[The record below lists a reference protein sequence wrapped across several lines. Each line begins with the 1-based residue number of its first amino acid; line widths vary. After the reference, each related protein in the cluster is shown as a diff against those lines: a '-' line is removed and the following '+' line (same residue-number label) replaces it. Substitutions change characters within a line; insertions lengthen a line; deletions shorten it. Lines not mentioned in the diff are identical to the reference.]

1 MKSSRKHAPNQ
12 HQVNFKVTRKKFY
25 HARLEIERVKYGL
38 FFTHRDHANHVRPN
52 VFFFRGS
59 VGLKVTPRAFCVFF
73 LKGVIF

>member
-38 FFTHRDHANHVRPN
+38 FSHIGIMPIMCGLM
-52 VFFFRGS
+52 FFFRGS
-59 VGLKVTPRAFCVFF
+59 VGLKVTLRAFCVFF